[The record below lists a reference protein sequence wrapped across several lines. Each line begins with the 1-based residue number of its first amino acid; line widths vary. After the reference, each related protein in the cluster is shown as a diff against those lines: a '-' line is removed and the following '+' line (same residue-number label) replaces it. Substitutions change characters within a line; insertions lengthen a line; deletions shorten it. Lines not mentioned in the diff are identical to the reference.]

1 MPQPRRVEFTSEGET
16 IAADLYL
23 PDQVAGPLPIV
34 VMAGGWCYVKEL
46 IQPHYGAFFNAAG
59 FATLIF
65 DYRRFGDSTGTPRQH
80 IDPNDQIEDYRNAI
94 SFVATL
100 PEVDPHRI
108 GVWGISYS
116 GGHALVLAATDN
128 RIRSVVS
135 NIPVV
140 DGYRNMRRVHG
151 TVGFRNLMHAVREDR
166 EIRYQT
172 GQGGMIKHATLDYA
186 TELSTWPFPETYE
199 TFLDLKQREAP
210 AYENWSTVHS
220 VELLMSY
227 DVRPFLERILDT
239 PTLVVVAE
247 EDDLTLWD
255 LEIAAYNAIPTTK
268 KRLIVVPGS
277 THMTL
282 YSDLTKLEIAA
293 GGARD
298 WFLETL

>member
-1 MPQPRRVEFTSEGET
+1 MPEPRRVQFTSAGET

-23 PDQVAGPLPIV
+23 PDGKRGPLPIV

-46 IQPHYGAFFNAAG
+46 IQPHYGRFFNDAG

-65 DYRRFGDSTGTPRQH
+65 DYRHFGDSTGEPRQH

-94 SFVATL
+94 SFAATL
-100 PEVDPHRI
+100 PEVDPSRI

-116 GGHALVLAATDN
+116 GGHALVLAATDD

-135 NIPVV
+135 NIPVIN
-140 DGYRNMRRVHG
+140 GYRNMRRVHG
-151 TVGFRNLMHAVREDR
+151 TVGFRNLMRAIRDDR
-166 EIRYQT
+166 EERYRT
-172 GQGGMIKHATLDYA
+172 GSGGMIKHATLDYA

-199 TFLDLKQREAP
+199 TFLDLKEREAP
-210 AYENWSTVHS
+210 AYQNASTIHS
-220 VELLMSY
+220 TELLLYY
-227 DVRPFLERILDT
+227 DVRPFLERILDV
-239 PTLVVVAE
+239 PTLMVVAE

-255 LEIAAYNAIPTTK
+255 LEIEAYNAIPTTK
-268 KRLIVVPGS
+268 KRLVVVGGS

-282 YSDLTKLEIAA
+282 YSDLTKLELAA
-293 GGARD
+293 GSARD